1 MHSLQLQHEFYNFY
15 SSVSPLISFPI
26 EKNII
31 ISNSRDC
38 IDYILKHLEVHQ
50 KYYNLLSVCKCG
62 QTRPPVF
69 DTSRKSEKCVM
80 LTIRSGRT
88 ELHVRKSSCIIKS
101 ITQSN
106 SKKNQCSPKSRVHLT
121 LKTL

>member
-80 LTIRSGRT
+80 LTIRSGHT
-88 ELHVRKSSCIIKS
+88 ELHVRKSSGIIKS

-106 SKKNQCSPKSRVHLT
+106 SKKKSMFSQE
-121 LKTL
+121 